1 MRCPNCSAI
10 NEPDAPIGTECGQRL
25 IESVEPVSWLGITC
39 GVLILIVFIPVG
51 LCGVLCTTLG
61 IEAIQTGGGA
71 PEILLTGLT
80 LTGLSAL
87 FIYLAI
93 RFMKGR

>member
-10 NEPDAPIGTECGQRL
+10 NAPDARVCAECGQRL
-25 IESVEPVSWLGITC
+25 IESSEPSSCLGMTC
-39 GVLILIVFIPVG
+39 GILLMIVSLPVG
-51 LCGVLCTTLG
+51 LCGIMCAVTG
-61 IEAIQTGGGA
+61 IEATRLDQGD
-71 PEILLTGLT
+71 PSVLLIGLT
-80 LTGLSAL
+80 LTGMSVL

>member
-10 NEPDAPIGTECGQRL
+10 NEPDARVCAECGQRL
-25 IESVEPVSWLGITC
+25 VESVEPVSWLGITC

-51 LCGVLCTTLG
+51 LCGVLCTTMG
-61 IEAIQTGGGA
+61 FEAMQTGGGA
-71 PEILLTGLT
+71 PEVLLIGLALTGF
-80 LTGLSAL
+80 SAL
-87 FIYLAI
+87 FIYLAV